1 MTKMNMANDPSM
13 TNLSMTKDP
22 GMMNPGM
29 TFKSVFCILMA
40 ALFRRSARVRQP
52 VIGKFLFH
60 DG

>member
-29 TFKSVFCILMA
+29 TFKSVFCILCTHLYA
-40 ALFRRSARVRQP
+40 YVTL
-52 VIGKFLFH
+52 
-60 DG
+60 